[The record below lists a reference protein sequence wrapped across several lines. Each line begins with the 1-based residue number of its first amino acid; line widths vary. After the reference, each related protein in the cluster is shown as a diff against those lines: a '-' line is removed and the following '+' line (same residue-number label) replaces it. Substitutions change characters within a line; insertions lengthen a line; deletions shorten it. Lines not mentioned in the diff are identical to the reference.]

1 MNISTWIEKARKTEN
16 FAIQMNALTPEI
28 KSWPNPCKE
37 IPVRQYHQYVIKVK
51 SDEEE
56 KAALYCVPASDARSA
71 RVLAFALYGGFGGT
85 EGEAPAP
92 VHLEDDDIETALKW
106 TEVIQ

>member
-1 MNISTWIEKARKTEN
+1 MNISTWIEKARKSEN

-37 IPVRQYHQYVIKVK
+37 IPVRQYHQYVVKIK
-51 SDEEE
+51 SDEEKE
-56 KAALYCVPASDARSA
+56 ALYCVPASDARSA
-71 RVLAFALYGGFGGT
+71 RVLAFALYGGFGGSVG
-85 EGEAPAP
+85 EGPTP
-92 VHLEDDDIETALKW
+92 VHLEDDNIETALNW